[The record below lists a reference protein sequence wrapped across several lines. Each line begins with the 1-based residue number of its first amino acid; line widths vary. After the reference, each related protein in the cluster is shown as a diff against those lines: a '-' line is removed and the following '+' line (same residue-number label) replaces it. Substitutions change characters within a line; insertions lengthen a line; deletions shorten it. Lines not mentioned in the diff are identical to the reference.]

1 MVVFVMKNN
10 QIETTNGLTAAQ
22 QAQVSELRKNC
33 PQIVAAID
41 EVQKFEHGLA
51 MKYYGLCLAIRET
64 RIEVAPG
71 ATRGLN
77 RRETSLLLKSYSYSP
92 SRVAEINRVVE
103 CPDELWQQY
112 KEKTIGFRATLEK
125 ARLADAA
132 GGEKVEAEETGEEKE
147 PLPKQEG
154 AKAAVL
160 VDAVF
165 PVEVRESL
173 AAVLGSQFAKGLVP
187 LGSDRSYSEEFAVK
201 IGKGKKVRKFLV
213 RIWAE
218 DFAQA

>member
-125 ARLADAA
+125 ARLADAE
-132 GGEKVEAEETGEEKE
+132 GGEKVESEETEEEKD

-154 AKAAVL
+154 AKPAVL
-160 VDAVF
+160 LDAVF
-165 PVEVRESL
+165 PPKVRESL
-173 AAVLGSQFAKGLVP
+173 GAALGGESAKLLTP
-187 LGSDRSYSEEFAVK
+187 LGGDRSYSEEFAVK
-201 IGKGKKVRKFLV
+201 LGKGKKARKFLV

-218 DFAQA
+218 DFTQA

>member
-22 QAQVSELRKNC
+22 QVQVTELRKNC

-132 GGEKVEAEETGEEKE
+132 GGEKVEDEETEQGKE
-147 PLPKQEG
+147 PMPKQDG

-165 PVEVRESL
+165 PVKVREAL
-173 AAVLGSQFAKGLVP
+173 GAALHESAKLLTP
-187 LGSDRSYSEEFAVK
+187 LSGDRSYSEEFAVNL
-201 IGKGKKVRKFLV
+201 GKGKKARKFLV
-213 RIWAE
+213 RIWSE
-218 DFAQA
+218 DFTQA